1 MSWLLRDGDVLA
13 SVEDRRRGWQ
23 ASLQGALVLRGPAVV
38 QTLTGNH
45 ARALDVA
52 WCTQAQLDSGRPA
65 LRVRRISMVG
75 PRRVSPPHLGSGGL
89 VVAPAGTFERW
100 QLHVG
105 DCLEVRGPEV
115 NRN

>member
-13 SVEDRRRGWQ
+13 SVEDRRPGWQ
-23 ASLQGALVLRGPAVV
+23 TSLQGALVLRGPTLVH
-38 QTLTGNH
+38 TLTRNP

-52 WCTQAQLDSGRPA
+52 WCAGVQLDGRQG
-65 LRVRRISMVG
+65 LRVRRIRVVG
-75 PRRVSPPHLGSGGL
+75 ARRLSPPHLGGGGL

-105 DCLEVRGPEV
+105 DCLEVRGD
-115 NRN
+115 

>member
-23 ASLQGALVLRGPAVV
+23 TSLQGALVLRGPALV
-38 QTLTGNH
+38 QTLTRAR

-52 WCTQAQLDSGRPA
+52 WCARAQLDGRQA
-65 LRVRRISMVG
+65 LRVRRIRVVG
-75 PRRVSPPHLGSGGL
+75 PRRLSPPHLGGGGL

-100 QLHVG
+100 RLHVG
-105 DCLEVRGPEV
+105 DCLEVRGH
-115 NRN
+115 